1 MTEGRCAAPQCK
13 LWGDFFERGPVV
25 SLMPRQTAIL
35 RVAPTRSRT
44 SLRSGIRRAN
54 GRENFQCVR
63 SVVRGVAALAC
74 LAAGFPSRERILRLE
89 GLGLFALCIL
99 KLFIYDLRNLETAY
113 RILSFIALGAFLL
126 GVSLIYTRFRTQIQR
141 YL

>member
-1 MTEGRCAAPQCK
+1 M
-13 LWGDFFERGPVV
+13 
-25 SLMPRQTAIL
+25 
-35 RVAPTRSRT
+35 
-44 SLRSGIRRAN
+44 RSGIRRAN

-89 GLGLFALCIL
+89 GFGLFTLCIL